1 MSIHIKINLTKI
13 DLIRLMNKGLLKN
26 LIINLYLKTVLNEI
40 SILYRIPKIKN

>member
-13 DLIRLMNKGLLKN
+13 DLIRLMNKGFLKN